1 MTKGVRSHKDSRHI
15 EVTSLG
21 MRAEARKGHLRTL
34 TSHSLT
40 LHSVMSVEMASPEVT
55 FPTLTT
61 AAVNK
66 SKERS
71 YAWKLIQQ
79 DLFLQV

>member
-21 MRAEARKGHLRTL
+21 MGAVARKENLRTFP
-34 TSHSLT
+34 SHSLT
-40 LHSVMSVEMASPEVT
+40 LHSAMSIEMASPEVT
-55 FPTLTT
+55 FPTLST